1 MITFLRLGDMP
12 LDFKKMIEFVL
23 EKKPET
29 TLEQLKELIEEKKRR
44 IGAGY
49 LTDQGALFLVAADLG
64 ISFENTPQS
73 QVRIKDLY
81 VGARDINLSVRILS
95 IYPIRKY
102 TRKDSEDQIENRT
115 LTVFDRDGS
124 IRVKLWN
131 KLAHGPDELRLKPG
145 DIVKITNG
153 YIKSGLDGKPVVN
166 LGESS
171 NIELESENR
180 ESIPDLESIKLDV
193 DMVTTEQEHVVI
205 DGVIKSAPRI
215 VEFSDPRGEV
225 KKSLQTILS
234 NGDSTRNLRVAIWN
248 VNENNIP
255 RILNVNSR
263 VRIIGAR
270 IKQANLQYGNGD
282 LEIHGD
288 EGTVIEAIDKQ
299 GNYDV
304 ITVRIISNG
313 NPDNFGRINLFG
325 IDKDKNILTMVVDDK
340 LMPPGITTNSVI
352 EGFPSRVFG
361 NSLIFSQENSYVK
374 HVENNSI
381 PKLED
386 TISKIRNMDKVGVI
400 YIVEAI
406 VLQQPNSVQVNTRTG
421 GLVSV
426 TDTLIGD
433 DTGEIR
439 LVGWRENSGELD
451 KIKVGDRIRVIGAI
465 LNAGRDGK
473 HELTLKKD
481 SLVVAMS

>member
-1 MITFLRLGDMP
+1 MP

-73 QVRIKDLY
+73 QVGIKDLY

-115 LTVFDRDGS
+115 LTVFDQDGG

-145 DIVKITNG
+145 DLVRITNG
-153 YIKSGLDGKPVVN
+153 YVKSGLDGKPVVN

-193 DMVTTEQEHVVI
+193 DKVTTEQEHIVI

-248 VNENNIP
+248 VSENNIP

-288 EGTVIEAIDKQ
+288 EATVIEAIDKQ
-299 GNYDV
+299 ANYDV

-313 NPDNFGRINLFG
+313 NADNFGRINLFG

-361 NSLIFSQENSYVK
+361 NSLIFSQKDSYVK
-374 HVENNSI
+374 CVENNSI

-386 TISKIRNMDKVGVI
+386 TISKIRNMDKVGDI

>member
-1 MITFLRLGDMP
+1 
-12 LDFKKMIEFVL
+12 
-23 EKKPET
+23 
-29 TLEQLKELIEEKKRR
+29 
-44 IGAGY
+44 
-49 LTDQGALFLVAADLG
+49 
-64 ISFENTPQS
+64 
-73 QVRIKDLY
+73 
-81 VGARDINLSVRILS
+81 
-95 IYPIRKY
+95 
-102 TRKDSEDQIENRT
+102 
-115 LTVFDRDGS
+115 
-124 IRVKLWN
+124 
-131 KLAHGPDELRLKPG
+131 
-145 DIVKITNG
+145 
-153 YIKSGLDGKPVVN
+153 
-166 LGESS
+166 
-171 NIELESENR
+171 
-180 ESIPDLESIKLDV
+180 
-193 DMVTTEQEHVVI
+193 
-205 DGVIKSAPRI
+205 
-215 VEFSDPRGEV
+215 
-225 KKSLQTILS
+225 LS

-288 EGTVIEAIDKQ
+288 ESTVIEAIDKQ
-299 GNYDV
+299 ANYDV

-313 NPDNFGRINLFG
+313 DADNFGRINLFG
-325 IDKDKNILTMVVDDK
+325 IDKDRNILTMVVDDK
-340 LMPPGITTNSVI
+340 LMPPGITMNSVI

-361 NSLIFSQENSYVK
+361 NSLIFSQEDSYVK
-374 HVENNSI
+374 RVENNSI

-386 TISKIRNMDKVGVI
+386 TISKIRNMDKVGDI

-473 HELTLKKD
+473 HELTLRKD
-481 SLVVAMS
+481 SLVVTM

>member
-1 MITFLRLGDMP
+1 M
-12 LDFKKMIEFVL
+12 
-23 EKKPET
+23 
-29 TLEQLKELIEEKKRR
+29 
-44 IGAGY
+44 
-49 LTDQGALFLVAADLG
+49 
-64 ISFENTPQS
+64 
-73 QVRIKDLY
+73 
-81 VGARDINLSVRILS
+81 
-95 IYPIRKY
+95 
-102 TRKDSEDQIENRT
+102 
-115 LTVFDRDGS
+115 TVFDRDGS

-193 DMVTTEQEHVVI
+193 DKVTTEQEHVVI

-248 VNENNIP
+248 VSENNIP

-299 GNYDV
+299 ANYDV

-313 NPDNFGRINLFG
+313 NADNFGRINLFG

-361 NSLIFSQENSYVK
+361 NSLIFSQEDSYVK
-374 HVENNSI
+374 CVENNSI

-386 TISKIRNMDKVGVI
+386 TISKIRNMDKVGDI

-473 HELTLKKD
+473 HELTLRKD
-481 SLVVAMS
+481 SLVVTMS

>member
-1 MITFLRLGDMP
+1 MITFLRLRDMP

-73 QVRIKDLY
+73 QVGIKDLY

-115 LTVFDRDGS
+115 LTVFDQDGG

-145 DIVKITNG
+145 DLVRITNG

-193 DMVTTEQEHVVI
+193 DKVTTEQEHIVI

-248 VNENNIP
+248 VSENNIP

-299 GNYDV
+299 ANYDV
-304 ITVRIISNG
+304 ITVRIISKG
-313 NPDNFGRINLFG
+313 NADNFGRINLFG

-361 NSLIFSQENSYVK
+361 NSLIFSQKDSYVK
-374 HVENNSI
+374 CVENNSI

-386 TISKIRNMDKVGVI
+386 TISKIRNMDKVGDI

>member
-1 MITFLRLGDMP
+1 MITFLRLRDMP

-73 QVRIKDLY
+73 QVGIKDLY

-115 LTVFDRDGS
+115 LTVFDQDGG

-131 KLAHGPDELRLKPG
+131 KLAHEPDELRLKPG
-145 DIVKITNG
+145 DIVRITNG
-153 YIKSGLDGKPVVN
+153 YIKNGLDGKPVVN

-171 NIELESENR
+171 NIELDSENR

-193 DMVTTEQEHVVI
+193 DKVTTEQEHLVI

-248 VNENNIP
+248 VSENNIP

-299 GNYDV
+299 ANYDV

-313 NPDNFGRINLFG
+313 NADNFGRINLFG

-361 NSLIFSQENSYVK
+361 NSLIFSQKDSYVK
-374 HVENNSI
+374 CVENNSI

-386 TISKIRNMDKVGVI
+386 TISKIRNMDKVGDI

>member
-1 MITFLRLGDMP
+1 MITFLRLRDMP

-73 QVRIKDLY
+73 QVGIKDLY

-115 LTVFDRDGS
+115 LTVFDQDGG

-131 KLAHGPDELRLKPG
+131 KLAHEPDELRLKPG
-145 DIVKITNG
+145 DIVRITNG

-193 DMVTTEQEHVVI
+193 DKVTTEQEHIVI

-248 VNENNIP
+248 VSENNIP

-299 GNYDV
+299 ANYDV

-313 NPDNFGRINLFG
+313 NADNFGRINLFG

-340 LMPPGITTNSVI
+340 LMPLGITTNSVI

-361 NSLIFSQENSYVK
+361 NSLIFSQKDSYVK
-374 HVENNSI
+374 CVENNSI

-386 TISKIRNMDKVGVI
+386 TISKIRNMDKVGDI

>member
-1 MITFLRLGDMP
+1 M
-12 LDFKKMIEFVL
+12 
-23 EKKPET
+23 
-29 TLEQLKELIEEKKRR
+29 
-44 IGAGY
+44 
-49 LTDQGALFLVAADLG
+49 
-64 ISFENTPQS
+64 
-73 QVRIKDLY
+73 
-81 VGARDINLSVRILS
+81 
-95 IYPIRKY
+95 
-102 TRKDSEDQIENRT
+102 
-115 LTVFDRDGS
+115 TVFDRDDS

-193 DMVTTEQEHVVI
+193 DMVTTEKEHVVI

-313 NPDNFGRINLFG
+313 NADNFGRINLFG

-481 SLVVAMS
+481 SLVVTMS

>member
-1 MITFLRLGDMP
+1 MP

-73 QVRIKDLY
+73 QVGIKDLY

-115 LTVFDRDGS
+115 LTVFDQDGG

-145 DIVKITNG
+145 DLVRITNG

-193 DMVTTEQEHVVI
+193 DKVTTEQEHIVI

-248 VNENNIP
+248 VSENNIP

-299 GNYDV
+299 ANYDV
-304 ITVRIISNG
+304 ITVRIISKG
-313 NPDNFGRINLFG
+313 NADNFGRINLFG

-361 NSLIFSQENSYVK
+361 NSLIFSQKDSYVK
-374 HVENNSI
+374 CVENNSI

-386 TISKIRNMDKVGVI
+386 TISKIRNMDKVGDI

-473 HELTLKKD
+473 HELTLKRD

>member
-1 MITFLRLGDMP
+1 MITFLRLRDMP

-73 QVRIKDLY
+73 QVGIKDLY

-102 TRKDSEDQIENRT
+102 TRKESEDQIENRT
-115 LTVFDRDGS
+115 LTVFDRDGN
-124 IRVKLWN
+124 IRVKIWN
-131 KLAHGPDELRLKPG
+131 KLAHEPDELRLKPG
-145 DIVKITNG
+145 DIVRITNG

-180 ESIPDLESIKLDV
+180 ESIPNLESIKLDV
-193 DMVTTEQEHVVI
+193 DKVTTEQEHVVI

-248 VNENNIP
+248 VSENNIP

-299 GNYDV
+299 ANYDV

-313 NPDNFGRINLFG
+313 NADNFGRINLFG

-361 NSLIFSQENSYVK
+361 NSLIFSQKDSYVK
-374 HVENNSI
+374 CVENNSI

-386 TISKIRNMDKVGVI
+386 TISKIRNMDKVGDI

-451 KIKVGDRIRVIGAI
+451 KIKTGDRIRVIGAI

>member
-1 MITFLRLGDMP
+1 MP

-73 QVRIKDLY
+73 QVGIKDLY

-115 LTVFDRDGS
+115 LTVFDQDGG

-145 DIVKITNG
+145 DIVRITNG

-193 DMVTTEQEHVVI
+193 DKVTTEQEHIVI

-248 VNENNIP
+248 VSENNIP

-299 GNYDV
+299 ANYDV

-313 NPDNFGRINLFG
+313 NADNFGRINLFG

-361 NSLIFSQENSYVK
+361 NSLIFSQKDSYVK
-374 HVENNSI
+374 CVENNSI

-386 TISKIRNMDKVGVI
+386 TISKIRNMDKVGDI

-426 TDTLIGD
+426 TDTLSGD

>member
-1 MITFLRLGDMP
+1 MP

-73 QVRIKDLY
+73 QVGIKDLY

-180 ESIPDLESIKLDV
+180 ESIPNLESIKLDV

-234 NGDSTRNLRVAIWN
+234 NGDSTRNLRVAIW
-248 VNENNIP
+248 
-255 RILNVNSR
+255 
-263 VRIIGAR
+263 
-270 IKQANLQYGNGD
+270 
-282 LEIHGD
+282 
-288 EGTVIEAIDKQ
+288 
-299 GNYDV
+299 
-304 ITVRIISNG
+304 
-313 NPDNFGRINLFG
+313 
-325 IDKDKNILTMVVDDK
+325 
-340 LMPPGITTNSVI
+340 
-352 EGFPSRVFG
+352 
-361 NSLIFSQENSYVK
+361 
-374 HVENNSI
+374 
-381 PKLED
+381 
-386 TISKIRNMDKVGVI
+386 
-400 YIVEAI
+400 
-406 VLQQPNSVQVNTRTG
+406 
-421 GLVSV
+421 
-426 TDTLIGD
+426 
-433 DTGEIR
+433 
-439 LVGWRENSGELD
+439 
-451 KIKVGDRIRVIGAI
+451 
-465 LNAGRDGK
+465 
-473 HELTLKKD
+473 
-481 SLVVAMS
+481 

>member
-1 MITFLRLGDMP
+1 MITFLRLRDMP

-73 QVRIKDLY
+73 QVGIKDLY

-115 LTVFDRDGS
+115 LTVFDQDGG

-145 DIVKITNG
+145 DIVRITNG

-193 DMVTTEQEHVVI
+193 DKVTTEQEHIVI

-248 VNENNIP
+248 VSENNIP

-299 GNYDV
+299 ANYDV

-313 NPDNFGRINLFG
+313 NADNFGRINLFG

-361 NSLIFSQENSYVK
+361 NSLIFSQKDSYVK
-374 HVENNSI
+374 CVENNSI

-386 TISKIRNMDKVGVI
+386 TISKIRNMDKMGDI

>member
-1 MITFLRLGDMP
+1 MP

-73 QVRIKDLY
+73 QVGIKDLY

-115 LTVFDRDGS
+115 LTVFDQDGG

-145 DIVKITNG
+145 DLVRITNG

-193 DMVTTEQEHVVI
+193 DKVTTEQEHIVI

-248 VNENNIP
+248 VSENNIP

-299 GNYDV
+299 ANYDV

-313 NPDNFGRINLFG
+313 NADNFGRINLFG

-361 NSLIFSQENSYVK
+361 NSLIFSQKDSYVK
-374 HVENNSI
+374 CVENNSI

-386 TISKIRNMDKVGVI
+386 TISKIRNMDKVGDI

>member
-1 MITFLRLGDMP
+1 MITFLRLRDMP

-73 QVRIKDLY
+73 QVGIKDLY

-115 LTVFDRDGS
+115 LTVFDQDGG

-145 DIVKITNG
+145 DIVRITNG

-193 DMVTTEQEHVVI
+193 DKVTTEQEHLVI

-248 VNENNIP
+248 VSENNIP

-299 GNYDV
+299 ANYDV

-313 NPDNFGRINLFG
+313 NADNFGRINLFG

-340 LMPPGITTNSVI
+340 LMPLGITTNSVI

-361 NSLIFSQENSYVK
+361 NSLIFSQKDSYVK
-374 HVENNSI
+374 CVENNSI

-386 TISKIRNMDKVGVI
+386 TISKIRNMDKVGDI

>member
-1 MITFLRLGDMP
+1 MP

-73 QVRIKDLY
+73 QVGIKDLY

-115 LTVFDRDGS
+115 LTVFDQDGG

-131 KLAHGPDELRLKPG
+131 KLAHEPDELRLKPG
-145 DIVKITNG
+145 DIVRITNG

-193 DMVTTEQEHVVI
+193 DKVTTEQEHIVI

-248 VNENNIP
+248 VSENNIP

-299 GNYDV
+299 ANYDV

-313 NPDNFGRINLFG
+313 NADNFGRINLFG

-340 LMPPGITTNSVI
+340 LMPLGITTNSVI

-361 NSLIFSQENSYVK
+361 NSLIFSQKDSYVK
-374 HVENNSI
+374 CVENNSI

-386 TISKIRNMDKVGVI
+386 TISKIRNMDKVGDI

>member
-1 MITFLRLGDMP
+1 MITFLRLRDMP

-73 QVRIKDLY
+73 QVGIKDLY

-115 LTVFDRDGS
+115 LTVFDQDGG

-145 DIVKITNG
+145 DLVRITNG

-193 DMVTTEQEHVVI
+193 DKVTTEQEHIVI

-248 VNENNIP
+248 VSENNIP

-299 GNYDV
+299 ANYDV

-313 NPDNFGRINLFG
+313 NADNFGRINLFG

-361 NSLIFSQENSYVK
+361 NSLIFSQKDSYVK
-374 HVENNSI
+374 CVENNSI

-386 TISKIRNMDKVGVI
+386 TISKIRNMDKVGDI

>member
-1 MITFLRLGDMP
+1 MITFLRLRDMP

-73 QVRIKDLY
+73 QVGIKDLY

-145 DIVKITNG
+145 DLVRITNG

-193 DMVTTEQEHVVI
+193 DKVTTEQEHIVI

-248 VNENNIP
+248 VSENNIP

-299 GNYDV
+299 ANYDV

-313 NPDNFGRINLFG
+313 NADNFGRINLFG

-361 NSLIFSQENSYVK
+361 NSLIFSQKDSYVK
-374 HVENNSI
+374 CVENNSI

-386 TISKIRNMDKVGVI
+386 TISKIRNMDKVGDI

>member
-1 MITFLRLGDMP
+1 MITFLRLRDMP

-73 QVRIKDLY
+73 QVGIKDLY

-115 LTVFDRDGS
+115 LTVFDQDGG

-145 DIVKITNG
+145 DLVRITNG

-193 DMVTTEQEHVVI
+193 DKVTTEQEHIVI
-205 DGVIKSAPRI
+205 DGIIKSAPRI

-248 VNENNIP
+248 VSENNIP

-299 GNYDV
+299 ANYDV
-304 ITVRIISNG
+304 ITVRIISKG
-313 NPDNFGRINLFG
+313 NADNFGRINLFG

-361 NSLIFSQENSYVK
+361 NSLIFSQKDSYVK
-374 HVENNSI
+374 CVENNSI

-386 TISKIRNMDKVGVI
+386 TISKIRNMDKVGDI

-473 HELTLKKD
+473 HELTLKRD

>member
-1 MITFLRLGDMP
+1 MITFLRLRDMP

-73 QVRIKDLY
+73 QVGIKDLY

-115 LTVFDRDGS
+115 LTVFDQDGG

-131 KLAHGPDELRLKPG
+131 KLAHEPDELRLKPG
-145 DIVKITNG
+145 DIVRITNG

-171 NIELESENR
+171 NIELDSENR

-193 DMVTTEQEHVVI
+193 DKVTTEQEHLVI

-248 VNENNIP
+248 VSENNIP

-299 GNYDV
+299 ANYDV

-313 NPDNFGRINLFG
+313 NADNFGRINLFG

-340 LMPPGITTNSVI
+340 LMPLGITTNSVI

-361 NSLIFSQENSYVK
+361 NSLIFSQKDSYVK
-374 HVENNSI
+374 CVENNSI

-386 TISKIRNMDKVGVI
+386 TISKIRNMDKVGDI